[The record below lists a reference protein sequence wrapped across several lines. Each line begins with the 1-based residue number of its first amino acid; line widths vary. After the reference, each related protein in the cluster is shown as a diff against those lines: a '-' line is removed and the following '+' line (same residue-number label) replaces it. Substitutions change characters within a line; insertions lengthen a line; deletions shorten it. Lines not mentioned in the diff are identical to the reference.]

1 MLILASASQS
11 RKKLLENCKIEFL
24 QISSDFDESLIREKD
39 IANLALEL
47 SFQKANCLFKNI
59 QKVSLPEKVNFNFV
73 EILGCDSIFEFKGEA
88 FGKPLD
94 KEEAFNRWK
103 KMSGEFGFLHT
114 GHTLL
119 IGSFDLTSKKITINK
134 TIKKT
139 VSSKVYF
146 SKLEDPEINNY
157 VNTLEPLYCAGG
169 FALEG
174 IGGKYIEKIEG
185 CFSNVMGLSLPWLRK
200 NLSNEENFT
209 QKNPIVR

>member
-11 RKKLLENCKIEFL
+11 RKKLLENCQIKFI
-24 QISSDFDESLIREKD
+24 QISSNFDETSIKEKN
-39 IANLALEL
+39 IFNLALEL
-47 SFQKANCLFKNI
+47 SFQKANSLSENI
-59 QKVSLPEKVNFNFV
+59 QNTILPEEFNHGPL

-88 FGKPLD
+88 YGKPAD
-94 KEEAFNRWK
+94 KEEAFTRWK

-114 GHTLL
+114 GHTLI
-119 IGSFDLTSKKITINK
+119 IGNFDLTSNMFDITE

-146 SKLEDPEINNY
+146 SKLQDEEIKSY
-157 VNTLEPLYCAGG
+157 VDSLEPLYCAGG

-174 IGGKYIEKIEG
+174 RGGKYIEKIDG

-200 NLSNEENFT
+200 SLIKEGIF
-209 QKNPIVR
+209 P

>member
-11 RKKLLENCKIEFL
+11 RKKLLENCQIKFI
-24 QISSDFDESLIREKD
+24 QISSNFDETSIKGKN
-39 IANLALEL
+39 IFNLALEL
-47 SFQKANCLFKNI
+47 SFQKANNLCENI
-59 QKVSLPEKVNFNFV
+59 QKTVLSEQFNYDHL

-88 FGKPLD
+88 YGKPCN
-94 KEEAFNRWK
+94 KEEAFIRWK

-114 GHTLL
+114 GHTLI
-119 IGSFDLTSKKITINK
+119 IGNFDLTSNMFNITE

-139 VSSKVYF
+139 VSSRVYF
-146 SKLEDPEINNY
+146 SQLEDWEIKSY
-157 VNTLEPLYCAGG
+157 VDSLEPLHCAGG

-200 NLSNEENFT
+200 NLENELILT
-209 QKNPIVR
+209 